1 MPEFKSTEHLLKL
14 QLVCHENLVNQFIIS
29 NSSKKEQDYQNKLV
43 KNLLIDL
50 HSIQYMLNTEDCVF
64 TSNAMETL
72 VGLHNILETIK
83 DVNLGI
89 IKLKKEQAEYNDGI
103 YYSGE
108 QLYP

>member
-29 NSSKKEQDYQNKLV
+29 NSSKKEQDYQNELV

-50 HSIQYMLNTEDCVF
+50 HSIQYMLKVEDCMF
-64 TSNAMETL
+64 TPKMMESL
-72 VGLHNILETIK
+72 FSLHNILETIK
-83 DVNLGI
+83 EVNLEI

-108 QLYP
+108 FLYP